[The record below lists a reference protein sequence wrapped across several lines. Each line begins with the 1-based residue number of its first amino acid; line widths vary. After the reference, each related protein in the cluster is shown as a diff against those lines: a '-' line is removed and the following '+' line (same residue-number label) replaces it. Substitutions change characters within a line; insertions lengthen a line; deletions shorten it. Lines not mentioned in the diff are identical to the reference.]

1 MGETVS
7 PARVRKALTKLIN
20 LFVSSAIRAWSKCFE
35 KPRFRAL
42 KRLGIGGKGIPGLV
56 SIPIATYD
64 RIRVLKDR
72 TLPNLLQQDYQDI
85 EIIVVGD
92 GTPRQQLEELEELE
106 ELDSQRVKTIFLPR
120 RSRYPKD
127 PLNLWFVAGSRPR
140 NVGARCA
147 RGEFLL
153 WMSDDDVLAP
163 GAISHLVSFLRRNP
177 EYDTVGGIT
186 QRGTTNPEYND
197 PRDKPNEVG
206 HATAAM
212 PGWLHRRYLRMF
224 RWSPQSWRKRWN
236 RPADYDLA
244 ERMGRAGAKFGAIP
258 ELVGIQVEGPSTGK
272 MGSANSVMEEEN
284 RRRRVRTAKLLRGE
298 S

>member
-1 MGETVS
+1 M
-7 PARVRKALTKLIN
+7 
-20 LFVSSAIRAWSKCFE
+20 FE
-35 KPRFRAL
+35 QPKFL
-42 KRLGIGGKGIPGLV
+42 LVKRLKNAEKGIPGLV

-64 RIRVLKDR
+64 RINVLKDR
-72 TLPNLLQQDYQDI
+72 TLPNLLQQDYEMI
-85 EIIVVGD
+85 EVIVVGD
-92 GTPRQQLEELEELE
+92 GTPRQQLKELE
-106 ELDSQRVKTIFLPR
+106 ELDAERIRIVFLPR

-140 NVGARCA
+140 NVGARRA

-153 WMSDDDVLAP
+153 WMSDDDLLAP
-163 GAISHLVSFLRRNP
+163 GAISHLVSFLRMNP
-177 EYDTVGGIT
+177 EYDAVGGIT
-186 QRGTTNPEYND
+186 QRGATNPDYNN

-224 RWSPQSWRKRWN
+224 RWSSQSWRKRWN

-258 ELVGIQVEGPSTGK
+258 ELVGIQVEGLSTGEL
-272 MGSANSVMEEEN
+272 GSANSVMEEEN
-284 RRRRVRTAKLLRGE
+284 RRRRIQTAKLPRGE
-298 S
+298 SS